1 MRDKRMYAK
10 SSELFK
16 NRVDAKYIES
26 VLSNSRS
33 NANLGG
39 GGVPRF
45 DIKPIQK
52 QQQQQMPSHNLPWG
66 HVLPNSLEEQL
77 PGYQDIISN
86 SGPPKDALWQT
97 VNGTRFKFFV
107 YSAYY
112 DRRNSRTIRVIGAT
126 KTRNPERVWC
136 RLFYPKAKNG
146 TDLTVTVLG
155 RVKIIRENWNLKY
168 SACFILCPLKDQ
180 SKTLVPYAVSIVA
193 RLKMPPKNLLLV
205 QKSDHDPSL
214 DKLYNNSVSNG
225 FTNASNLFTW
235 NENKNTKEFLSA
247 VPERIGLCVKPLHFN
262 YDQAVYLLEF
272 LELNSIL
279 GITHATFYNHTIG
292 SKAMCILQSY
302 QDGTRDNI
310 LRRSINEFVP
320 LPMTINILPWS
331 LKMESQKEIRTEG
344 LFAALNDCLYRN
356 MYSYSHVLFIDLDEF
371 IVPRQNR
378 TLTELIQWL
387 SKPTYR
393 QNAGAL
399 SFQNAFF
406 YLQFPDDALVAE
418 TTDPLVRALLTQRK
432 TQRRKKLH
440 PQKQRSKYIAKP
452 EAVIEAGNHF
462 VWEFM
467 PGKGHLNVPADVAI
481 LHHYRV
487 CEFGGEDCIKA
498 ASVQDRTAHKYSTE
512 LVARVRA
519 LYTNLKTKCNLP
531 KLPAVPRKAQA
542 NTGDSN
548 KPSKERSKE
557 SSPAKT
563 NEKDTTK
570 TKQNKDEKV

>member
-1 MRDKRMYAK
+1 MYAK

-26 VLSNSRS
+26 VLSNSRAS
-33 NANLGG
+33 ANLG

-52 QQQQQMPSHNLPWG
+52 QQQMPSHNLPWG

-180 SKTLVPYAVSIVA
+180 SQTLVPYAVSIVA

-214 DKLYNNSVSNG
+214 DQLYNNSVSNG

-235 NENKNTKEFLSA
+235 NENKNSKEFLSA

-310 LRRSINEFVP
+310 LRRTINEFVP
-320 LPMTINILPWS
+320 LPMTINILPWT

-387 SKPTYR
+387 SKPSYR

-418 TTDPLVRALLTQRK
+418 STDPLVRALLTQRK

-481 LHHYRV
+481 LQHYRV
-487 CEFGGEDCIKA
+487 CEFGGEECIKA
-498 ASVQDRTAHKYSTE
+498 ASVKDKTAQKYSTE
-512 LVARVRA
+512 LVTRVRA

-542 NTGDSN
+542 NPGDSN

-563 NEKDTTK
+563 KEKDTTK